1 MKHTSSRE
9 LFGYWT
15 EKRGA
20 RPSPERSEIEPSAIR
35 RALGDVFILAFD
47 RAAGH
52 PFRLAGTRVCALFGR
67 ELRDLPFLGLWDAQS
82 RDALT
87 DLMAS
92 VGEESSGAVASA
104 NAATAEGWGQALELL
119 MLPLQ
124 SRDGVPSRVIG
135 VLAPLTVPFWLGAA
149 HLDRLTLGT
158 VRHLDPALASPAAAR
173 LVRGAEVTR
182 GQHGVF
188 VVHEGGRR

>member
-20 RPSPERSEIEPSAIR
+20 RPAPERNEIEPAAIR
-35 RALGDVFILAFD
+35 RALGDVFILSFD
-47 RAAGH
+47 RAADH

-67 ELRDLPFLGLWDAQS
+67 ELRDLPFLGLWDTES
-82 RDALT
+82 RGTLSE
-87 DLMAS
+87 LMAS
-92 VGEESSGAVASA
+92 VVDEAVGTVASA

-119 MLPLQ
+119 MLPLRN
-124 SRDGVPSRVIG
+124 RDGAPSRVIG

-149 HLDRLTLGT
+149 HLDHMTLGT
-158 VRHLDPALASPAAAR
+158 VRHLDPALASPSAAR
-173 LVRGAEVTR
+173 LVPGAEVTR